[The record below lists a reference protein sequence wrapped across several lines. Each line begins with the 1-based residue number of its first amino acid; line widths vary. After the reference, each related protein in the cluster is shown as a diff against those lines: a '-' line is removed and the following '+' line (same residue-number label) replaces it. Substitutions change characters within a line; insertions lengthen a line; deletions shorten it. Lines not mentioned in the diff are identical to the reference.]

1 MPEMGPHNV
10 VRCDLSSVEI
20 NDLVDSPFRRDVKM
34 PSATER
40 YLAIQ
45 DHTKT
50 ESFNILGIKQRSVAV
65 RNWKA

>member
-10 VRCDLSSVEI
+10 VRCDLSGVEI
-20 NDLVDSPFRRDVKM
+20 NDVVDSPFRRDVKM

-45 DHTKT
+45 DYK
-50 ESFNILGIKQRSVAV
+50 KQRALLF
-65 RNWKA
+65 

>member
-10 VRCDLSSVEI
+10 ARCDLSGVEN

-45 DHTKT
+45 DLTKQIA
-50 ESFNILGIKQRSVAV
+50 FLF
-65 RNWKA
+65 

>member
-10 VRCDLSSVEI
+10 VRCDLSGVEI
-20 NDLVDSPFRRDVKM
+20 NDLVESPFRRDEKL

-45 DHTKT
+45 DHKKKKRA
-50 ESFNILGIKQRSVAV
+50 SLF
-65 RNWKA
+65 